1 MKILKISFFSY
12 EKALRSKNVNFD
24 IYTDKTGLLADFNSF
39 PCKIRREDVTERE
52 LEKNYFLAYEDIP
65 HDCFAMALI
74 LKVKDSYQI
83 LSIVYVDAEI
93 LPDFIDVLPHPLMI
107 VKTSISEKFFF
118 HLKRDKIVESSVIL
132 EDRKISEEIRQRK
145 KHLFSQKKFDEP
157 FIFLMLRKKIDFQIS
172 KIFLKKFLLEKFKK
186 LKSPNL
192 GFF

>member
-1 MKILKISFFSY
+1 MSMKILKISFFSY
-12 EKALRSKNVNFD
+12 EKAFRSNNVNFD

-39 PCKIRREDVTERE
+39 PCKIRREDITERE

-65 HDCFAMALI
+65 HDCFAMALV
-74 LKVKDSYQI
+74 LKVKDSYKI

-93 LPDFIDVLPHPLMI
+93 LPDFIDVLPHLLMI

-157 FIFLMLRKKIDFQIS
+157 FYLSHIKKKNRFSNIKNFSKKVPFRKI
-172 KIFLKKFLLEKFKK
+172 
-186 LKSPNL
+186 
-192 GFF
+192 

>member
-12 EKALRSKNVNFD
+12 EKALRSNNVNFD

-74 LKVKDSYQI
+74 LKRKSSFQI
-83 LSIVYVDAEI
+83 LTIIYVDAEI
-93 LPDFIDVLPHPLMI
+93 LPDSIDVLPHPLMI

-118 HLKRDKIVESSVIL
+118 HLKRDKIVKSSVIL
-132 EDRKISEEIRQRK
+132 EDRRISGQIRREKQ
-145 KHLFSQKKFDEP
+145 LTFSQREFEEP
-157 FIFLMLRKKIDFQIS
+157 FYISHAKKKNRFSNIRNFSKKVPFRKI
-172 KIFLKKFLLEKFKK
+172 
-186 LKSPNL
+186 
-192 GFF
+192 